1 MNKRDT
7 ILGLVK
13 SGFTPAEALKLVN
26 DNSIVNESSKVS
38 SDCSK
43 VSSESSKVINNY
55 KVSSLYIANIDTKI
69 SSDDLEGELKKNFS
83 GFKRLNLY
91 TNFDGTSSGK
101 AQVLFDTFENAQKCM
116 KEIKNTSCIFGK
128 SKLHVTWNMAPILN
142 KNK

>member
-1 MNKRDT
+1 M
-7 ILGLVK
+7 
-13 SGFTPAEALKLVN
+13 VN
-26 DNSIVNESSKVS
+26 
-38 SDCSK
+38 
-43 VSSESSKVINNY
+43 NNY

-69 SSDDLEGELKKNFS
+69 SSDDLEGELKQNFS

-101 AQVLFDTFENAQKCM
+101 AQVLFDTFENAQICM